1 MEKNQKSNLTIKA
14 GKFYNERCSEW
25 RCRFE
30 YGSYIKRGNT
40 CSVQRDCGRR
50 RAFVRKHEAC
60 GFPVYNYFPSKSELL
75 LATIESVWM
84 DIFHMNGQVLVFE
97 SFTACIAWLFD
108 TVYKSSQKYP
118 EFFNL
123 HSMSFAAKDKN
134 EGRKMMEISL
144 MHLKKNLVQILT
156 EDQNVREN
164 AFENELTPE
173 IFVEYVFTLLMS
185 ILLEKQKS
193 CEPLLTM
200 IAHSIYES
208 HF

>member
-1 MEKNQKSNLTIKA
+1 
-14 GKFYNERCSEW
+14 
-25 RCRFE
+25 
-30 YGSYIKRGNT
+30 
-40 CSVQRDCGRR
+40 
-50 RAFVRKHEAC
+50 
-60 GFPVYNYFPSKSELL
+60 
-75 LATIESVWM
+75 
-84 DIFHMNGQVLVFE
+84 MNGQVLVFE

-173 IFVEYVFTLLMS
+173 IL
-185 ILLEKQKS
+185 
-193 CEPLLTM
+193 
-200 IAHSIYES
+200 
-208 HF
+208 